1 MSNSPAAEWPL
12 AKINAIKALAKQV
25 DKALANGKFF
35 VPTKFLSSA
44 NDTKP
49 LFHEKLRS
57 KDYPDVVKSVN
68 AWLHTNCQGACEQ
81 KQWPCKAGAVFVTD
95 DRGQDGVR
103 LWITKAWNDTIRQQ
117 RETLE
122 GVLFSAAVVQSQ
134 QPGWIWAPLPL
145 QGKSTKVGFKI
156 SEKALQNLVG
166 QIAWDEKYFPQNPTF
181 LHHYLKMHLRHAL
194 MKNQERYSRSL
205 AWFGA
210 EPEEGDHDFKP
221 YTILFNTNLLSK
233 TDRKANLLVM
243 CVPNEYDPE
252 NQQKPMPWFAV
263 RIVLSSELA
272 CAHAMRNHLR
282 YSVQRDYSVDNL
294 AVRSVVLMDQA
305 GRVAVPSVMRVP
317 KEYLFFDPEAWPE
330 RVNYNG
336 FVEHMRDTQ
345 RRGRI
350 PLEFDGLSDDDLRS
364 RAEWAVQR
372 AWESPNIVLSQ
383 WFCDKNSEQ
392 AVPQLILPLTLA
404 PPPALEPRLGLVL
417 EVNINN
423 GIVYY
428 NVLTALPLYM
438 VFSNVLV
445 CQPRGGHRLTANLPD
460 VAPALM
466 PENER
471 MLAEAD

>member
-134 QPGWIWAPLPL
+134 QPGWCWGPLPL
-145 QGKSTKVGFKI
+145 RGTSKVGFKI
-156 SEKALQNLVG
+156 STSALQELG
-166 QIAWDEKYFPQNPTF
+166 DQIAWDEKYFPKNPVF

-194 MKNQERYSRSL
+194 MKNQVLYSRSL

-210 EPEEGDHDFKP
+210 ELEGGDHDYKP

-233 TDRKANLLVM
+233 YDRKVNLLVM
-243 CVPNEYDPE
+243 CVPNKFETE
-252 NQQKPMPWFAV
+252 NQQKPWFAV
-263 RIVLSSELA
+263 RMVLSSELA
-272 CAHAMRNHLR
+272 CTHAMRNHLR
-282 YSVQRDYSVDNL
+282 WSLQPDHSVDNL
-294 AVRSVVLMDQA
+294 ADASLVLIDEECRVV
-305 GRVAVPSVMRVP
+305 VPSVMRVP

-336 FVEHMRDTQ
+336 FVEHMRDAQ
-345 RRGRI
+345 RSDRI
-350 PLEFDGLSDDDLRS
+350 PREFVHLSDDDLRS